1 MTIQPGSFVQLRSG
15 NDATYQ
21 VLSMVED
28 DDRCWVRRWP
38 LGRRGSPP
46 FAVPLH
52 QLYRVAAE
60 SETRQPHH
68 RPLAPV

>member
-1 MTIQPGSFVQLRSG
+1 MTIQPGSFVHLRTG

-28 DDRCWVRRWP
+28 DDRCWVRCWP
-38 LGRRGSPP
+38 LGRRGSPT

-52 QLYRVAAE
+52 QVNRISTG
-60 SETRQPHH
+60 SENRPPHH
-68 RPLAPV
+68 RPMAPF